1 MTMLDRDYLTGRAA
15 AEAELAKRATSAPA
29 RSVHSQL
36 AQLYLD
42 VINDGQRASEQAS
55 VQAPR
60 AVDAQQIS

>member
-1 MTMLDRDYLTGRAA
+1 MTMLDRDYLTRRAA
-15 AEAELAKRATSAPA
+15 TEAELAKLATSSPA
-29 RSVHSQL
+29 RIIHSQL

-60 AVDAQQIS
+60 AIDYNK